1 MAEPFVFKINNPPET
16 ADSIASKLNSKD
28 NIVDVTVIR
37 NAVSQTDLANQLSRI
52 KAEVND
58 NVDRSYKKSFS
69 HIEATYARGVGNT
82 KKMSD
87 LRYHGGGTVVTV
99 SAIAPS
105 NPKLNDLWF
114 DVS

>member
-16 ADSIASKLNSKD
+16 GQSIAQKLNSTVES
-28 NIVDVTVIR
+28 VDVSVIKD
-37 NAVSQTDLANQLSRI
+37 AVSRSELINRLSSARV
-52 KAEVND
+52 EFND
-58 NVDRSYKKSFS
+58 NLDKSYKKTFS
-69 HIEATYARGVGNT
+69 HVEATYARGVGNT

-114 DVS
+114 DIS